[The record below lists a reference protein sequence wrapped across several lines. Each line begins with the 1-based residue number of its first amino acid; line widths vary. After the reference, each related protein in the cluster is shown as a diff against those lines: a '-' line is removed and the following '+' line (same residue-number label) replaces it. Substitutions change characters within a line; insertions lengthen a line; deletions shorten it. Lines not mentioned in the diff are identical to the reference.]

1 MNFKAKPNYIYSII
15 GVSLALILLGMFAGT
30 IVFFSQMIRNVTL
43 YREVI
48 VEVTEKDDPDL
59 VRQLENMIKA
69 GPYARPGTVRFIS
82 SEEAARSLMEDLGND
97 PPIEELPGILFD
109 VFNFTV
115 SEKYLSRDSLEALRL
130 ELMQYEGINEVYYQE
145 DLDKKALKNIT
156 NIGYILLLIGIICI
170 IVSFLLIH
178 HTVKLA
184 LYANRFIIK
193 NMELVG
199 ASWGFISK
207 PYILR
212 SVVNGLISAVAA
224 IAVLLTFYLFTLQWT
239 EGLNGYTNYIEYL
252 YIFAA
257 LILISIILNVFSTWF
272 VVNKYLKMRLNDLF

>member
-1 MNFKAKPNYIYSII
+1 MNFKAKPNYIYSIV
-15 GVSLALILLGMFAGT
+15 GVSLALILLGLFAAT
-30 IVFFSQMIRNVTL
+30 VVFFSQIIRNASL

-48 VEVTEKDDPDL
+48 VEISEKNDPA
-59 VRQLENMIKA
+59 VVNQLENMIKA
-69 GPYARPGTVRFIS
+69 GPYARPGTVKFIS
-82 SEEAARSLMEDLGND
+82 SEEAAKNLMEELGND
-97 PPIEELPGILFD
+97 PPIQELPGILFD

-115 SEKYLSRDSLEALRL
+115 SEKYLQKDSLTAMRM

-145 DLDKKALKNIT
+145 DWDKRALKNIK
-156 NIGYILLLIGIICI
+156 NIGYILLSIGVICI

-199 ASWGFISK
+199 ASWGFISR

-212 SVVNGLISAVAA
+212 SILNGLISAISA
-224 IAVLLTFYLFTLQWT
+224 IIVLLLFYFFTKQWT
-239 EGLNGYTNYIEYL
+239 EGLSGYTNYIEYL

-257 LILISIILNVFSTWF
+257 LILIGVFLNIFSTWF